1 MYAEHFGLR
10 ELPFTLTP
18 NTRFFLNLTSHQE
31 ALNLMLV
38 ALHSGD
44 GFIKVVGEVG
54 TGKTLLCR
62 KLLNSLDDSQF
73 VTAYIPNSNLSPDE
87 FRNAVANE
95 LGVYTQDNSNHDLL
109 QMLTR
114 RLIELAR
121 RGQRVVLLVDEA
133 QAMPDETI
141 EALRLLTNLE
151 TESEKLFQVVLF
163 GQPELDHKLD
173 QYALRQLTQRI
184 TFSYRLK
191 KLDLD
196 EVCGYIHWRMQAAGY
211 NGTPSFE
218 REACDLIAR
227 ASGGI
232 PRLVN
237 VLSHKAL
244 MSAYGK
250 GDEKV
255 TAQHV
260 LRAIEDTEG
269 VTLPVVSSLKQWLSA
284 AAAVLA
290 VAMITWVIM
299 IVGMQ
304 P

>member
-62 KLLNSLDDSQF
+62 KLLNSLDESQF
-73 VTAYIPNSNLSPDE
+73 VTAYIPNSNLNPAE
-87 FRNAVANE
+87 FHCAVANE
-95 LGVYTQDNSNHDLL
+95 LGIYTPEKSNQDLL
-109 QMLTR
+109 QLLTR
-114 RLIELAR
+114 RLIEHAQH
-121 RGQRVVLLVDEA
+121 GKRVVVLVDEA

-163 GQPELDHKLD
+163 GQPELDKKLN
-173 QYALRQLTQRI
+173 QYSLRQLTQRI

-191 KLDLD
+191 KLEPD
-196 EVCGYIHWRMQAAGY
+196 EVRAYIHWRMQAAGY
-211 NGTPSFE
+211 VGKPSFE
-218 REACDLIAR
+218 RDACDLIAR
-227 ASGGI
+227 AAGGI

-255 TAQHV
+255 KVLHV
-260 LRAIEDTEG
+260 VRAIEDTEG
-269 VTLPVVSSLKQWLSA
+269 VALPCASLIKQWLSA
-284 AAAVLA
+284 VVAVMA
-290 VAMITWVIM
+290 IAMITWGVM